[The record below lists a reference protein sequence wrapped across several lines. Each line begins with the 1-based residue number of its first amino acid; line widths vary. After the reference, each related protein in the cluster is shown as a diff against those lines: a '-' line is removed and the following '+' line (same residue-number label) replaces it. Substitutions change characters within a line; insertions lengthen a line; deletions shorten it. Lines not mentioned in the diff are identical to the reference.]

1 MVFERGGGGEYMN
14 CEDAKDLARSLRRN
28 QTREEGILWQN
39 LRNRK
44 LSGFKFLRQHPI
56 TYDEGGKR
64 FFFIADFYCHSKKL
78 VVEVDG
84 KIHDLKADYDEQRDL
99 IMKEMELVV
108 IRITNDEVNNN
119 LNEVLEKIKSRLT
132 HP

>member
-1 MVFERGGGGEYMN
+1 MRWEEV
-14 CEDAKDLARSLRRN
+14 KDLARSLRKN
-28 QTREEGILWQN
+28 QTRKEGILWQN

-56 TYDEGGKR
+56 PYDEGGKH

-78 VVEVDG
+78 VIEVDG
-84 KIHDLKADYDEQRDL
+84 KIHDLQADYDEQRNL
-99 IMKEMELVV
+99 IMREMGLDVFRV
-108 IRITNDEVNNN
+108 TNKDVNNN
-119 LNEVLEKIKSRLT
+119 LNGILEGIKGRLT

>member
-1 MVFERGGGGEYMN
+1 MN
-14 CEDAKDLARSLRRN
+14 WEDAKGLARSLRRN
-28 QTREEGILWQN
+28 QTREEEILWQK

-56 TYDEGGKR
+56 PYNEGDKR

-84 KIHDLKADYDEQRDL
+84 KIHDLQADYDEQRDL
-99 IMKEMELVV
+99 IMREMELVV
-108 IRITNDEVNNN
+108 MRITNDEVNNN
-119 LNEVLEKIKSRLT
+119 LNEVLEKIRSRLT

>member
-1 MVFERGGGGEYMN
+1 MKWEEV
-14 CEDAKDLARSLRRN
+14 KSLARSLLKN
-28 QTREEGILWQN
+28 QTLEEAILWKS

-44 LSGFKFLRQHPI
+44 LLEHKFLRQHPI
-56 TYDEGGKR
+56 PYDEGGKR

-84 KIHDLKADYDEQRDL
+84 KIHDFQVDYDAQRDL
-99 IMKEMELVV
+99 IMREMGLEV
-108 IRITNDEVNNN
+108 IRVTNDEIRNDV
-119 LNEVLEKIKSRLT
+119 NEVLEKIKSSST